1 MFNNLKAGMVGKDNT
16 IRASGPGPTPPYL
29 PSKSRDAWPQLD
41 HSSWIDRSLI
51 DWFGYDRKSR

>member
-41 HSSWIDRSLI
+41 HSSWIGSVTDKLV
-51 DWFGYDRKSR
+51 WV